1 MVDGARFCFL
11 RSPHRGG
18 TNYNYDKIK
27 DKSDKVEDKGKG
39 KAKGEGTDSGADTGT
54 DTDTNVLSWQTV
66 DHGGARDDAV
76 CVANPGAMAA
86 SADSGADTGYDSYDA
101 DSDADTGTYALL
113 PS

>member
-27 DKSDKVEDKGKG
+27 DKSDNVEDKGKG
-39 KAKGEGTDSGADTGT
+39 KAKGEGTDSGAE
-54 DTDTNVLSWQTV
+54 NVGDGVGWQTF

-86 SADSGADTGYDSYDA
+86 SADSGADIGYDSYDA
-101 DSDADTGTYALL
+101 DSDSSGTF
-113 PS
+113 

>member
-27 DKSDKVEDKGKG
+27 DQSDNVEDKGKG
-39 KAKGEGTDSGADTGT
+39 KAKGEGTDSGADTG
-54 DTDTNVLSWQTV
+54 TDTNVLSWQTV